1 MASDD
6 RVKFEASLTPAD
18 EDGPARL
25 YVWIRRFHGD
35 EELTGRYEVFAD
47 LSRLD
52 DFIARAAA
60 TGQDTADLRR
70 ARAEFAEVLG
80 RQT

>member
-6 RVKFEASLTPAD
+6 RVKFEASLSPAD

-47 LSRLD
+47 LPRLD
-52 DFIARAAA
+52 EFIARAAA
-60 TGQDTADLRR
+60 TGQDTADLRT
-70 ARAEFAEVLG
+70 ARADFAEILG

>member
-35 EELTGRYEVFAD
+35 EELTGRYEVFED
-47 LSRLD
+47 LPRLD
-52 DFIARAAA
+52 ELIERAEAR
-60 TGQDTADLRR
+60 GQDTADLRA
-70 ARAEFAEVLG
+70 ARAELAKVLG

>member
-6 RVKFEASLTPAD
+6 RVKFEASLSPAD

-25 YVWIRRFHGD
+25 YIWIRRFQGD
-35 EELTGRYEVFAD
+35 EELTGRYEVFED
-47 LSRLD
+47 LPRLD
-52 DFIARAAA
+52 EFIARAAA
-60 TGQDTADLRR
+60 TGQDMADLRT
-70 ARAEFAEVLG
+70 ARAGFAEILG

>member
-35 EELTGRYEVFAD
+35 EELTGRYEVFED
-47 LSRLD
+47 LPRLD
-52 DFIARAAA
+52 ELIERAEAK
-60 TGQDTADLRR
+60 GQDTADLRT
-70 ARAEFAEVLG
+70 ARAEFAEILG